1 MNWPGCYAPALPAC
15 TMHVL
20 QRLPRQYTV
29 NADRSTMLSKT
40 FTSGRIR
47 RADYNP
53 ESQQLDL
60 HWDNKSTLAY
70 KQVPQE
76 VFRRLCSAP
85 NPATYWEDRI
95 AEEYPKGVPMTSAA
109 APTGTKTLNDLF
121 GPDA

>member
-1 MNWPGCYAPALPAC
+1 MTL
-15 TMHVL
+15 
-20 QRLPRQYTV
+20 
-29 NADRSTMLSKT
+29 LSKT

-47 RADYNP
+47 RADYSA

-85 NPATYWEDRI
+85 NPSTY
-95 AEEYPKGVPMTSAA
+95 
-109 APTGTKTLNDLF
+109 
-121 GPDA
+121 

>member
-1 MNWPGCYAPALPAC
+1 MTL
-15 TMHVL
+15 
-20 QRLPRQYTV
+20 
-29 NADRSTMLSKT
+29 LSKT

-47 RADYNP
+47 RADYSA

-60 HWDNKSTLAY
+60 HWDNKSALAY

-85 NPATYWEDRI
+85 NPTTYWEDRI
-95 AEEYPKGVPMTSAA
+95 AEEYPNERPMTSAA
-109 APTGTKTLNDLF
+109 VPAGTKSLNDLF